1 MSASELSVQSETS
14 NPRRKRMIFA
24 VVCGVSAFG
33 IVGASAASLGGIT
46 GTGLGADVG
55 VVASCDT
62 DGVAVD
68 FVNGYDPTTGTY
80 RTTAVNV
87 TAINAACNGD
97 AISLTLKDA
106 ADASLGGGSSTVAG
120 GTATITLGTA
130 ASSSAVTGVAIVING

>member
-1 MSASELSVQSETS
+1 MNTS
-14 NPRRKRMIFA
+14 DQTEKSDPRRKRMLFA

-55 VVASCDT
+55 VIASCDT

-68 FVNGYDPTTGTY
+68 FVNGYDPTTGSY
-80 RTTAVNV
+80 QTTAVNV
-87 TAINAACNGD
+87 TSINAACNGD

-106 ADASLGGGSSTVAG
+106 ADASLGTGSSTVAG
-120 GTATITLGTA
+120 GTATITLGGPA
-130 ASSSAVTGVAIVING
+130 DSSAVTGVAVVISG

>member
-1 MSASELSVQSETS
+1 MEQSTLPE
-14 NPRRKRMIFA
+14 NRRRKRMIFA

-68 FVNGYDPTTGTY
+68 FVNGYDPTSGSY

-87 TAINAACNGD
+87 TAINAACNGA
-97 AISLTLKDA
+97 AISLTVKDA
-106 ADASLGGGSSTVAG
+106 ADVSLGTGNSTVAG
-120 GTATITLGTA
+120 GTASVTLGTPA
-130 ASSSAVTGVAIVING
+130 DSSALTGVAIVISG